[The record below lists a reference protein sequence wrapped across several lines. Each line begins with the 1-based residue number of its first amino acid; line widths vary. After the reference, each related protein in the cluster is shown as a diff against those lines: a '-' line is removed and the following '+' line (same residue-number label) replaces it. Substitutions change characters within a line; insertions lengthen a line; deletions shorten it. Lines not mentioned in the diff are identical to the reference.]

1 MANIKAFK
9 GIRPRK
15 DLVEQ
20 VVAKPFDTFYT
31 LAAKQI
37 LENNPISFLHT
48 IEPLIANPFEQGS
61 REEIVFKKAK
71 EFFDEFMEDGVLQS
85 DPSESIYAYRTFN
98 RGQWQQGIWCLT
110 SIDDYLNNSL
120 KKHELTRTER
130 EKDLIEYL
138 DNTGIDANPVLVT
151 YQGSSKIQEILNQVM
166 ATLPDFD
173 YHANDQQHQLWH
185 IDSAQMIQE
194 LIAEFKKFEATYI
207 ADGHHRAA
215 AAALAGTQKRK
226 NNFKHHGREEY
237 NFFSTIIFSFI
248 SKL

>member
-31 LAAKQI
+31 TAAKQI

-48 IEPLIANPFEQGS
+48 IEPLIANPFQQGS

-85 DPSESIYAYRTFN
+85 DASESIYAYRTFN

-120 KKHELTRTER
+120 K
-130 EKDLIEYL
+130 
-138 DNTGIDANPVLVT
+138 NP
-151 YQGSSKIQEILNQVM
+151 
-166 ATLPDFD
+166 
-173 YHANDQQHQLWH
+173 
-185 IDSAQMIQE
+185 
-194 LIAEFKKFEATYI
+194 IAFCFNCY
-207 ADGHHRAA
+207 
-215 AAALAGTQKRK
+215 
-226 NNFKHHGREEY
+226 
-237 NFFSTIIFSFI
+237 
-248 SKL
+248 

>member
-71 EFFDEFMEDGVLQS
+71 EFFSVLEQLVPIHRS
-85 DPSESIYAYRTFN
+85 MKNLAKTLKEL
-98 RGQWQQGIWCLT
+98 QQ
-110 SIDDYLNNSL
+110 
-120 KKHELTRTER
+120 
-130 EKDLIEYL
+130 
-138 DNTGIDANPVLVT
+138 
-151 YQGSSKIQEILNQVM
+151 
-166 ATLPDFD
+166 
-173 YHANDQQHQLWH
+173 
-185 IDSAQMIQE
+185 
-194 LIAEFKKFEATYI
+194 
-207 ADGHHRAA
+207 
-215 AAALAGTQKRK
+215 
-226 NNFKHHGREEY
+226 
-237 NFFSTIIFSFI
+237 
-248 SKL
+248 